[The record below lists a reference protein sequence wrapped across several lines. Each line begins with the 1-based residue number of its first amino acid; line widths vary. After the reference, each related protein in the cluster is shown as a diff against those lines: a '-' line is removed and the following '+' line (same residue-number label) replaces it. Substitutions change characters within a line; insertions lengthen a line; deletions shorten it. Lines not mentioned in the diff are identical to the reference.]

1 MTLMQSTTFRTP
13 FMATTPLVVVLAL
26 CGPSDAL
33 LHTASAQQS
42 GRPQPSSQPD
52 VPPADPSAAPPP
64 AAPAS
69 TGEPA
74 APASTSSQDPQA
86 DPATQPEPAPAEPA
100 PPAAT
105 EPQPPASGGAIS
117 PAPTRMPTPILI
129 DAPGQGFGGV
139 TREFRTDR
147 RPVDPN
153 DLVLVNFREIK
164 AEDLFTFI
172 MECTGKPVIPRLAQI
187 RQTVISV
194 ISDKPVSRAKA
205 LELIMQAFRLNDIAV
220 VETDDLVM
228 IDMMDNAAKLQ
239 PARVLGPEVDV
250 LRMEENGQVVIKIFK
265 VVNTRASG
273 IFDRLSASLP
283 AYAKIDVDPN
293 SNQIILEG
301 DVGLAKRCAEIIGQ
315 LDVPPYVDTRTDTF
329 RLQYADASVIA
340 DAITTIFTGSRSSAG
355 GAGRP
360 QQQRQ
365 RPGQQAQPGQPG
377 GGGGGEVAD
386 LVVTVLPATN
396 SITVRSDQ
404 DTLVRIRELIS
415 RSWDIPPTRHGSIFK
430 AYDLV
435 YTDPI
440 KVRALLQELLQS
452 GGGGGRSGRG
462 SAPRLA
468 GGGGVGGGGGESSA
482 DVAVANIFKIEAYPD
497 SNRLVVVT
505 KTPDNFE
512 WLDVLVAEIDQPLE
526 VGLPR
531 TVPLKYASAIEL
543 AEIINALLAQSGAG
557 TGITAPEQGLSGL
570 DFAASGTQSQQSN
583 ALTGTTTGGGAAGG
597 GVARQT
603 IEFPWQQARGGEEEQ
618 NEVSA
623 LVGKSRVVPN
633 AGQNSLL
640 VLAAPEIQQAI
651 LDMIDELDRPGR
663 QVMINAILAEVELGD
678 KFAMGIQWGRY
689 GAISPADPANAVVI
703 GDPNAP
709 DSPLNFKGG
718 KDGLFVPPFTTPG
731 AFNFGVDATVILQ
744 ALQQDTSVRI
754 LQQPRVCTTDNKEAI
769 FFNGQ
774 DVPFLASTGF
784 GANTGGG
791 QVSAFEQISV
801 GIGLNVRPRI
811 TKEKNVAMDIQVLY
825 SNLASGVTVNPGGS
839 GNPTV
844 TRRQTNTTVTIK
856 NGQTVVIGGIRLETQ
871 DFKKQGFPI
880 LGDIPILD
888 LVFGYQQDLKIVKEL
903 VIFITPT
910 VIENPDENDTNF
922 NVLER
927 QRLEALSKPLSQTS
941 KQLVEQGRILGKDGV
956 DPIAPITPNMGAGRG
971 AAGASTS
978 GDAGAA
984 APAPAEPAPS
994 GSPTP

>member
-1 MTLMQSTTFRTP
+1 ST
-13 FMATTPLVVVLAL
+13 
-26 CGPSDAL
+26 
-33 LHTASAQQS
+33 
-42 GRPQPSSQPD
+42 
-52 VPPADPSAAPPP
+52 
-64 AAPAS
+64 
-69 TGEPA
+69 
-74 APASTSSQDPQA
+74 PQA
-86 DPATQPEPAPAEPA
+86 DPAADSPSAPAPQSTPAAPEADPQSPASSGAVEPAPKPL
-100 PPAAT
+100 
-105 EPQPPASGGAIS
+105 
-117 PAPTRMPTPILI
+117 PTPILI

-164 AEDLFTFI
+164 AEDLFSFI

-250 LRMEENGQVVIKIFK
+250 LRLQENGQVVIKIFK

-340 DAITTIFTGSRSSAG
+340 DAISTIFTGSRSSAG

-360 QQQRQ
+360 QQQRP
-365 RPGQQAQPGQPG
+365 RPGQQAQPGGAG
-377 GGGGGEVAD
+377 GGGAPEGAD

-440 KVRALLQELLQS
+440 KVRALLQELLQA
-452 GGGGGRSGRG
+452 GGGGGRTGRG

-468 GGGGVGGGGGESSA
+468 GGGGGGGGGGESSA

-512 WLDVLVAEIDQPLE
+512 WLDVLVKEIDQPLE

-531 TVPLKYASAIEL
+531 TVPLKFASAIEL

-570 DFAASGTQSQQSN
+570 DFASSGTQSQQSN
-583 ALTGTTTGGGAAGG
+583 ALTGQTTGGGAGG
-597 GVARQT
+597 GVSRQT

-651 LDMIDELDRPGR
+651 LNMIDELDRPGR

-678 KFAMGIQWGRY
+678 KFAMGIQWGQY

-709 DSPLNFKGG
+709 NSPLNFTGG

-871 DFKKQGFPI
+871 DYKKQGFPI

-888 LVFGYQQDLKIVKEL
+888 LIFGYQQDLKIVKEL

-910 VIENPDENDTNF
+910 VIENPDDNDSNF

-927 QRLEALSKPLSQTS
+927 QRLEALAKPLSQTS
-941 KQLVEQGRILGKDGV
+941 KDLVEQGRILGKDGV
-956 DPIAPITPNMGAGRG
+956 DPIAPITPNMGAGRASGG
-971 AAGASTS
+971 AATGA
-978 GDAGAA
+978 DAGT
-984 APAPAEPAPS
+984 PATPPSEPAPS
-994 GSPTP
+994 GSTAP

>member
-1 MTLMQSTTFRTP
+1 MTPNHSTTPMTQIAS
-13 FMATTPLVVVLAL
+13 ATTVLMAL
-26 CGPSDAL
+26 AAGAITADRD
-33 LHTASAQQS
+33 ASASPLQS
-42 GRPQPSSQPD
+42 GRPQPNAQPD
-52 VPPADPSAAPPP
+52 VPPAAPAAIPPASEPSAQA
-64 AAPAS
+64 
-69 TGEPA
+69 GE
-74 APASTSSQDPQA
+74 
-86 DPATQPEPAPAEPA
+86 PAEPA
-100 PPAAT
+100 PAPQADPSADSPAAPA
-105 EPQPPASGGAIS
+105 PQAPASDPQSPASGGAIE
-117 PAPTRMPTPILI
+117 PAPKPLPTPILI

-147 RPVDPN
+147 RRVDPN

-187 RQTVISV
+187 RQVVISV

-355 GAGRP
+355 GAGQPRQP
-360 QQQRQ
+360 RAQ
-365 RPGQQAQPGQPG
+365 RPGQPAQPGQP

-440 KVRALLQELLQS
+440 KVRTLLQELLQS
-452 GGGGGRSGRG
+452 GSGGGRTGRG
-462 SAPRLA
+462 GAPRLA
-468 GGGGVGGGGGESSA
+468 GGGGAAGGGGESSA

-557 TGITAPEQGLSGL
+557 TGITAPEEGLSGL
-570 DFAASGTQSQQSN
+570 DFASSGTQSQQSN
-583 ALTGTTTGGGAAGG
+583 GLTGQTTGGAPSG
-597 GVARQT
+597 GVSRQT

-651 LDMIDELDRPGR
+651 LDMIDDLDRPGR

-678 KFAMGIQWGRY
+678 KFAMGIQWGQY

-709 DSPLNFKGG
+709 DSPLNFSGG

-888 LVFGYQQDLKIVKEL
+888 LIFGYQQDLKIVKEL

-910 VIENPDENDTNF
+910 VIENPDENDSNF

-941 KQLVEQGRILGKDGV
+941 KDLVEQGRILGKDGV
-956 DPIAPITPNMGAGRG
+956 DPIAPITPNMGAGRASGG
-971 AAGASTS
+971 AATG
-978 GDAGAA
+978 AGAGTSA
-984 APAPAEPAPS
+984 APASEPAPSEPAPS
-994 GSPTP
+994 GSPAP

>member
-1 MTLMQSTTFRTP
+1 MTPTHSIFTSSQVAR
-13 FMATTPLVVVLAL
+13 ATSLIVALAL
-26 CGPSDAL
+26 SASMDAQL
-33 LHTASAQQS
+33 RAMAPLQS
-42 GRPQPSSQPD
+42 GRPQPNSQPD
-52 VPPADPSAAPPP
+52 VPPS
-64 AAPAS
+64 
-69 TGEPA
+69 
-74 APASTSSQDPQA
+74 
-86 DPATQPEPAPAEPA
+86 EPAPASPAGEPAVPPAPAPAPEAEPAATPQATAPTPPPA
-100 PPAAT
+100 PPQDVPRA
-105 EPQPPASGGAIS
+105 PASGGALD
-117 PAPTRMPTPILI
+117 PAPQRLPNPILI

-147 RPVDPN
+147 RPIDPN

-250 LRMEENGQVVIKIFK
+250 LRLEENGQVVIKIFK

-340 DAITTIFTGSRSSAG
+340 DAINTIFTGSRSSAG

-365 RPGQQAQPGQPG
+365 RPGQQAAPG
-377 GGGGGEVAD
+377 GPPGSGGGEVAD

-404 DTLVRIRELIS
+404 DTLLRIRELIA

-430 AYDLV
+430 AYDLL

-452 GGGGGRSGRG
+452 GGGGGRSGRAG
-462 SAPRLA
+462 APRLA
-468 GGGGVGGGGGESSA
+468 GGAGGGGGGESSA

-531 TVPLKYASAIEL
+531 TVQLKYASAIEI

-640 VLAAPEIQQAI
+640 VLAAPEIQQGI
-651 LDMIDELDRPGR
+651 LDVIEDLDRPGR

-678 KFAMGIQWGRY
+678 KFAMGIQWGQY

-709 DSPLNFKGG
+709 DSPLNFSGG

-731 AFNFGVDATVILQ
+731 AFNFGVDATVIIQ

-754 LQQPRVCTTDNKEAI
+754 LQQPRVATTDNKEAI

-871 DFKKQGFPI
+871 DYKKQGFPI

-888 LVFGYQQDLKIVKEL
+888 LVFGYQQDVKVVKEL

-941 KQLVEQGRILGKDGV
+941 KQLVEQGRILGKDGI

-971 AAGASTS
+971 TGAAGGAATGSTATG
-978 GDAGAA
+978 GDAGGA
-984 APAPAEPAPS
+984 APVPSEPVP
-994 GSPTP
+994 

>member
-1 MTLMQSTTFRTP
+1 M
-13 FMATTPLVVVLAL
+13 
-26 CGPSDAL
+26 
-33 LHTASAQQS
+33 
-42 GRPQPSSQPD
+42 
-52 VPPADPSAAPPP
+52 
-64 AAPAS
+64 
-69 TGEPA
+69 
-74 APASTSSQDPQA
+74 
-86 DPATQPEPAPAEPA
+86 
-100 PPAAT
+100 
-105 EPQPPASGGAIS
+105 
-117 PAPTRMPTPILI
+117 
-129 DAPGQGFGGV
+129 
-139 TREFRTDR
+139 
-147 RPVDPN
+147 
-153 DLVLVNFREIK
+153 
-164 AEDLFTFI
+164 
-172 MECTGKPVIPRLAQI
+172 
-187 RQTVISV
+187 
-194 ISDKPVSRAKA
+194 
-205 LELIMQAFRLNDIAV
+205 
-220 VETDDLVM
+220 
-228 IDMMDNAAKLQ
+228 
-239 PARVLGPEVDV
+239 
-250 LRMEENGQVVIKIFK
+250 
-265 VVNTRASG
+265 
-273 IFDRLSASLP
+273 
-283 AYAKIDVDPN
+283 
-293 SNQIILEG
+293 
-301 DVGLAKRCAEIIGQ
+301 
-315 LDVPPYVDTRTDTF
+315 
-329 RLQYADASVIA
+329 
-340 DAITTIFTGSRSSAG
+340 
-355 GAGRP
+355 
-360 QQQRQ
+360 
-365 RPGQQAQPGQPG
+365 
-377 GGGGGEVAD
+377 
-386 LVVTVLPATN
+386 
-396 SITVRSDQ
+396 
-404 DTLVRIRELIS
+404 
-415 RSWDIPPTRHGSIFK
+415 
-430 AYDLV
+430 
-435 YTDPI
+435 
-440 KVRALLQELLQS
+440 
-452 GGGGGRSGRG
+452 
-462 SAPRLA
+462 
-468 GGGGVGGGGGESSA
+468 
-482 DVAVANIFKIEAYPD
+482 
-497 SNRLVVVT
+497 VVT

-531 TVPLKYASAIEL
+531 TVQLKFASAIEL

-570 DFAASGTQSQQSN
+570 SFAASGTQSQQSN
-583 ALTGTTTGGGAAGG
+583 ALTGGTTGGGATG

-640 VLAAPEIQQAI
+640 VLAAPEIQQGI
-651 LDMIDELDRPGR
+651 LDVIEDLDRPGR

-678 KFAMGIQWGRY
+678 KFAMGIQWGQY
-689 GAISPADPANAVVI
+689 GAISPTDPANAIVI

-709 DSPLNFKGG
+709 NSPLNFGAG
-718 KDGLFVPPFTTPG
+718 KDGLFVPPFSTPG

-754 LQQPRVCTTDNKEAI
+754 LQQPRVATTDNKEAI

-825 SNLASGVTVNPGGS
+825 SNLASGVTVNPGNS

-856 NGQTVVIGGIRLETQ
+856 NGQTVVIAGIRLETQ

-888 LVFGYQQDLKIVKEL
+888 LVFGYQQDVKVVKEL

-971 AAGASTS
+971 AGAAGGAGTG
-978 GDAGAA
+978 GDASGA
-984 APAPAEPAPS
+984 APASTEPSSAEPAPP
-994 GSPTP
+994 GSPAP

>member
-1 MTLMQSTTFRTP
+1 MTPTHSTITP
-13 FMATTPLVVVLAL
+13 SQVAGATTLLVALAL
-26 CGPSDAL
+26 G
-33 LHTASAQQS
+33 ASTDTRAGATPAMQS
-42 GRPQPSSQPD
+42 GRPQPNAQPD
-52 VPPADPSAAPPP
+52 VPPAEPP
-64 AAPAS
+64 AAPAPAEP
-69 TGEPA
+69 TPA
-74 APASTSSQDPQA
+74 ADPQA
-86 DPATQPEPAPAEPA
+86 DPSTQPPPAPEATTPPPPPPPSEPAPA
-100 PPAAT
+100 T
-105 EPQPPASGGAIS
+105 PASGGALE
-117 PAPTRMPTPILI
+117 PAPKALPNPILI

-187 RQTVISV
+187 RQTVVSV

-250 LRMEENGQVVIKIFK
+250 LRLEENGQVVIKIFK

-340 DAITTIFTGSRSSAG
+340 DAISTIFTGSRSG
-355 GAGRP
+355 TGAAARP
-360 QQQRQ
+360 GQQRQ
-365 RPGQQAQPGQPG
+365 RPGQPAQPGGAAG
-377 GGGGGEVAD
+377 GGSAEGAD

-404 DTLVRIRELIS
+404 DTLVRIRELIA

-440 KVRALLQELLQS
+440 KVRTLLQELLQS
-452 GGGGGRSGRG
+452 GGGGGRTGRAG
-462 SAPRLA
+462 APRLA
-468 GGGGVGGGGGESSA
+468 GGAGGGGGGESSA

-512 WLDVLVAEIDQPLE
+512 WLDVLVSEIDQPLE

-570 DFAASGTQSQQSN
+570 SFAASGTQSQTPN
-583 ALTGTTTGGGAAGG
+583 TTTATATGSPGS
-597 GVARQT
+597 VTRQT
-603 IEFPWQQARGGEEEQ
+603 IEFPWQQARGGEDEQ

-651 LDMIDELDRPGR
+651 LDVIDDLDRPGR

-678 KFAMGIQWGRY
+678 KFAMGIQWGQY
-689 GAISPADPANAVVI
+689 GAIAPTDPANAVVI
-703 GDPNAP
+703 GDPNSP
-709 DSPLNFKGG
+709 NSPLNFTGG

-731 AFNFGVDATVILQ
+731 AFNFGVDATVIIQ

-774 DVPFLASTGF
+774 DVPFLASTTI
-784 GANTGGG
+784 GANTGGATA
-791 QVSAFEQISV
+791 SAFEQISV

-856 NGQTVVIGGIRLETQ
+856 NGQTIVIGGIRLETQ
-871 DFKKQGFPI
+871 DYKKQGFPI

-888 LVFGYQQDLKIVKEL
+888 LVFGYQQDVKVVKEL

-910 VIENPDENDTNF
+910 VIENPDDNDTNF

-941 KQLVEQGRILGKDGV
+941 KKLVEEGRILGKDGV
-956 DPIAPITPNMGAGRG
+956 DPIAPITPNMGAGRATG
-971 AAGASTS
+971 AAGGAST
-978 GDAGAA
+978 GDAGTT
-984 APAPAEPAPS
+984 APASAEPAPS
-994 GSPTP
+994 GSPAP

>member
-1 MTLMQSTTFRTP
+1 MTPTHSITTATHVAG
-13 FMATTPLVVVLAL
+13 ATTLLVALAL
-26 CGPSDAL
+26 CVPTDGRLNAAAPL
-33 LHTASAQQS
+33 QS
-42 GRPQPSSQPD
+42 GRPQPNAQPD
-52 VPPADPSAAPPP
+52 VPPAEPSPQAPADEPAEPADQPAAPPQSKPTP
-64 AAPAS
+64 APQAPEPQPPRTPAS
-69 TGEPA
+69 GGTLA
-74 APASTSSQDPQA
+74 
-86 DPATQPEPAPAEPA
+86 PEPAPLPN
-100 PPAAT
+100 
-105 EPQPPASGGAIS
+105 
-117 PAPTRMPTPILI
+117 PILL

-147 RPVDPN
+147 RPIDPN

-194 ISDKPVSRAKA
+194 ISDKPVSRSKA

-377 GGGGGEVAD
+377 GGGDVAD
-386 LVVTVLPATN
+386 LVVTVIPATN

-430 AYDLV
+430 AYDLL

-440 KVRALLQELLQS
+440 KVRTLLQELLQS
-452 GGGGGRSGRG
+452 GGGGGRTGRAG
-462 SAPRLA
+462 APRLA
-468 GGGGVGGGGGESSA
+468 GGAGGGGGGESSA

-531 TVPLKYASAIEL
+531 TVQLKYASAIEL

-583 ALTGTTTGGGAAGG
+583 ALTGATTGGGASG

-640 VLAAPEIQQAI
+640 VLAAPEIQQGI
-651 LDMIDELDRPGR
+651 LDVIEDLDRPGR

-678 KFAMGIQWGRY
+678 KFAMGIQWGQY
-689 GAISPADPANAVVI
+689 GAISPTDPANAVVI

-709 DSPLNFKGG
+709 NSPLNFGAG

-754 LQQPRVCTTDNKEAI
+754 LQQPRVATTDNKEAI

-856 NGQTVVIGGIRLETQ
+856 NGQTVVIAGIRLETQ
-871 DFKKQGFPI
+871 DYKNQGFPI
-880 LGDIPILD
+880 LGDIPILN
-888 LVFGYQQDLKIVKEL
+888 LVFGYQQDVKVVKEL

-941 KQLVEQGRILGKDGV
+941 KQLVEQGRILGKDGI

-971 AAGASTS
+971 TGAGAS
-978 GDAGAA
+978 GAADGAA
-984 APAPAEPAPS
+984 APATADPAPA
-994 GSPTP
+994 GSPAP

>member
-1 MTLMQSTTFRTP
+1 MTPNLPIPTSSQVAG
-13 FMATTPLVVVLAL
+13 AT
-26 CGPSDAL
+26 AL
-33 LHTASAQQS
+33 LIALSLGALAESQAIAAAPLQS
-42 GRPQPSSQPD
+42 GRPQPNAQPD
-52 VPPADPSAAPPP
+52 VPPPPP
-64 AAPAS
+64 
-69 TGEPA
+69 EPA
-74 APASTSSQDPQA
+74 APTSEPAAPPQDPAAEPSADPQA
-86 DPATQPEPAPAEPA
+86 TEPAGPSEV
-100 PPAAT
+100 
-105 EPQPPASGGAIS
+105 PQDIPQAPASGGTLE
-117 PAPTRMPTPILI
+117 PAPKPLPTPILI

-147 RPVDPN
+147 RPIDPN

-228 IDMMDNAAKLQ
+228 IDLMDNAAKLQ

-340 DAITTIFTGSRSSAG
+340 DAISTIFTGSRSSAG

-365 RPGQQAQPGQPG
+365 RPGQQAQPGQP
-377 GGGGGEVAD
+377 GGGGEVAD

-452 GGGGGRSGRG
+452 GGGGGRTGRG

-512 WLDVLVAEIDQPLE
+512 WLDVLVAEIDKPLE

-570 DFAASGTQSQQSN
+570 SFASSGTQSQQSN
-583 ALTGTTTGGGAAGG
+583 ALTGTTTGGGAGG

-640 VLAAPEIQQAI
+640 VLAAPEIQQGI
-651 LDMIDELDRPGR
+651 LDVIDDLDRPGR

-678 KFAMGIQWGRY
+678 KFAMGIQWGQY
-689 GAISPADPANAVVI
+689 GAISPTDPANAVVI

-709 DSPLNFKGG
+709 NSPLSFTGG

-754 LQQPRVCTTDNKEAI
+754 LQQPRVATTDNKEAI

-825 SNLASGVTVNPGGS
+825 SNLASGVTVNPGNS

-856 NGQTVVIGGIRLETQ
+856 NGQTVVIAGIRLETQ
-871 DFKKQGFPI
+871 DYKKQGFPI

-888 LVFGYQQDLKIVKEL
+888 LVFGYQQDVKVVKEL

-941 KQLVEQGRILGKDGV
+941 KQLVEQGRILGKDGI

-971 AAGASTS
+971 AGAATG
-978 GDAGAA
+978 GDAGSV
-984 APAPAEPAPS
+984 APASSEPAP
-994 GSPTP
+994 

>member
-1 MTLMQSTTFRTP
+1 MTPTHTINTTTHVAG
-13 FMATTPLVVVLAL
+13 ATTLLVALAL
-26 CGPSDAL
+26 CGPTDARL
-33 LHTASAQQS
+33 DAAAPLQS
-42 GRPQPSSQPD
+42 GRPQPNAQPD
-52 VPPADPSAAPPP
+52 VP
-64 AAPAS
+64 
-69 TGEPA
+69 
-74 APASTSSQDPQA
+74 Q
-86 DPATQPEPAPAEPA
+86 AEPA
-100 PPAAT
+100 
-105 EPQPPASGGAIS
+105 PQPPASEPVEPAAEPQAEPVPAPQEPALQAPRTPASGGALA
-117 PAPTRMPTPILI
+117 PAPAQMPNPILI

-147 RPVDPN
+147 RPIDPN

-365 RPGQQAQPGQPG
+365 RPGQQGGQPGQPG
-377 GGGGGEVAD
+377 GAGGEVAD

-430 AYDLV
+430 AYDLL

-452 GGGGGRSGRG
+452 GGGGGRTGRAG
-462 SAPRLA
+462 APRLA
-468 GGGGVGGGGGESSA
+468 GGAGGGGGGESSA

-531 TVPLKYASAIEL
+531 TVQLKYASAIEL

-583 ALTGTTTGGGAAGG
+583 ALTGATTGGAAG

-640 VLAAPEIQQAI
+640 VLAAPEIQQGI
-651 LDMIDELDRPGR
+651 LDVIEDLDRPGR

-678 KFAMGIQWGRY
+678 KFAMGIQWGQY
-689 GAISPADPANAVVI
+689 GAISPTDPANAVVI

-709 DSPLNFKGG
+709 NSPLNFGAG

-754 LQQPRVCTTDNKEAI
+754 LQQPRVATTDNKEAI

-856 NGQTVVIGGIRLETQ
+856 NGQTVVIAGIRLETQ
-871 DFKKQGFPI
+871 DYKNQGFPI
-880 LGDIPILD
+880 LGDIPILN
-888 LVFGYQQDLKIVKEL
+888 LVFGYQQDVKVVKEL

-941 KQLVEQGRILGKDGV
+941 KQLVEQGRILGKDGI

-971 AAGASTS
+971 AGGAAS
-978 GDAGAA
+978 GAGAA
-984 APAPAEPAPS
+984 AAPGTDGAAPASTDPAAAGSPAP
-994 GSPTP
+994 

>member
-1 MTLMQSTTFRTP
+1 MPPRHHSLSATLPDLRITAALACTIAASLAVAAPQS
-13 FMATTPLVVVLAL
+13 
-26 CGPSDAL
+26 D
-33 LHTASAQQS
+33 
-42 GRPQPSSQPD
+42 RPQPSAQPEVPQVEPSQE
-52 VPPADPSAAPPP
+52 PPAETPPGTDPGTDPGAGQGAQPGTTGTQDP
-64 AAPAS
+64 ASAPATVAPVRS
-69 TGEPA
+69 T
-74 APASTSSQDPQA
+74 APAT
-86 DPATQPEPAPAEPA
+86 
-100 PPAAT
+100 PPV
-105 EPQPPASGGAIS
+105 I
-117 PAPTRMPTPILI
+117 I
-129 DAPGQGFGGV
+129 DAPGQQFGPS
-139 TREFRTDR
+139 REFRMDR
-147 RPVDPN
+147 RRLDPN
-153 DLVLVNFREIK
+153 DLVLVNFKEIK

-172 MECTGKPVIPRLAQI
+172 MECTGKPVIPRVAQI
-187 RQTVISV
+187 RQVVVSV
-194 ISDKPVSRAKA
+194 ISDKPVPRAKA
-205 LELIMQAFRLNDIAV
+205 LELVMQAFRLNDIAV

-228 IDMMDNAAKLQ
+228 IDTMDNAAKLQ
-239 PARVLGPEVDV
+239 PARVLGPEIDV
-250 LRMEENGQVVIKIFK
+250 LRLQENGQVVIKIFK
-265 VVNTRASG
+265 VVNTRAAG
-273 IFDRLSASLP
+273 IYDRLSASLP
-283 AYAKIDVDPN
+283 TYAKIDVDGN

-301 DVGLAKRCAEIIGQ
+301 DVGLAKRCAEIIEQ
-315 LDVPPYVDTRTDTF
+315 LDVPPYVDTRTETF

-340 DAITTIFTGSRSSAG
+340 DAISTIFTGARSSAG
-355 GAGRP
+355 GGTRAAAPRG
-360 QQQRQ
+360 QQQR
-365 RPGQQAQPGQPG
+365 PQAPQPGAG
-377 GGGGGEVAD
+377 GGSPEGAD
-386 LVVTVLPATN
+386 LVVTVIPATN

-415 RSWDIPPTRHGSIFK
+415 RSWDVPPTRHGSIFK

-440 KVRALLQELLQS
+440 KVRTLLQELLQA
-452 GGGGGRSGRG
+452 GGGGGRAGGRA

-468 GGGGVGGGGGESSA
+468 GGAAAGGGGGESSA

-512 WLDVLVAEIDQPLE
+512 WLDVLVKEIDQPLE
-526 VGLPR
+526 VGLPK
-531 TVPLKYASAIEL
+531 TVQLKYASSIEL
-543 AEIINALLAQSGAG
+543 AEIINALLAQSGSG

-570 DFAASGTQSQQSN
+570 NFASSGTQSQTPN
-583 ALTGTTTGGGAAGG
+583 ATTGTSTATTGAG
-597 GVARQT
+597 VQRET
-603 IEFPWQQARGGEEEQ
+603 IEFPWQQGRGEGEEQ
-618 NEVSA
+618 AEVSA

-651 LDMIDELDRPGR
+651 LNMIDELDRPGR

-678 KFAMGIQWGRY
+678 KFAMGIQWGQY

-709 DSPLNFKGG
+709 NSPLNFTGA

-774 DVPFLASTGF
+774 DVPFLASTTI
-784 GANTGGG
+784 GANTGGATA
-791 QVSAFEQISV
+791 SAFEQISV

-856 NGQTVVIGGIRLETQ
+856 NGQTIVIGGIRLETQ
-871 DFKKQGFPI
+871 DYKKQGFPV
-880 LGDIPILD
+880 LGDIPVLD
-888 LVFGYQQDLKIVKEL
+888 LIFGYQQDVKVVKEL

-941 KQLVEQGRILGKDGV
+941 KQLVEEGRILGKDGV
-956 DPIAPITPNMGAGRG
+956 DPIAPIKPSMGPGR
-971 AAGASTS
+971 ASDAGASGAAAGT
-978 GDAGAA
+978 GGAAPGGAA
-984 APAPAEPAPS
+984 APSGTGTPASTGSSAP
-994 GSPTP
+994 

>member
-1 MTLMQSTTFRTP
+1 MTPTHPITTP
-13 FMATTPLVVVLAL
+13 SQVAGATTLLLALAL
-26 CGPSDAL
+26 CAPTDARL
-33 LHTASAQQS
+33 AAASPLQS
-42 GRPQPSSQPD
+42 GRPQPNAQPD
-52 VPPADPSAAPPP
+52 VPPV
-64 AAPAS
+64 
-69 TGEPA
+69 E
-74 APASTSSQDPQA
+74 
-86 DPATQPEPAPAEPA
+86 PEPAPASEPA
-100 PPAAT
+100 DPAANAATDPAAASQAT
-105 EPQPPASGGAIS
+105 EATGSASPQSAPQAPASGGALE
-117 PAPTRMPTPILI
+117 PAPKPLPNPVLI

-147 RPVDPN
+147 RPIDPN

-250 LRMEENGQVVIKIFK
+250 LRLEENGQVVIKIFK

-340 DAITTIFTGSRSSAG
+340 DAINTIFTGSRSSAG

-365 RPGQQAQPGQPG
+365 RPGQQAAPGQP

-430 AYDLV
+430 AYDLL

-440 KVRALLQELLQS
+440 KVRGLLQELLQS
-452 GGGGGRSGRG
+452 GGGGGRTGRAG
-462 SAPRLA
+462 APRLA
-468 GGGGVGGGGGESSA
+468 GGAGGGGGGESSA

-512 WLDVLVAEIDQPLE
+512 WLDVLVAEIDQPLQ

-570 DFAASGTQSQQSN
+570 SFAASGTQSQQSN
-583 ALTGTTTGGGAAGG
+583 ALTGATTGGAAGG
-597 GVARQT
+597 AVARQT

-640 VLAAPEIQQAI
+640 VLAAPEIQQGI
-651 LDMIDELDRPGR
+651 LDVIEDLDRPGR

-678 KFAMGIQWGRY
+678 KFAMGIQWGQY
-689 GAISPADPANAVVI
+689 GAISPTDPANAVVI

-709 DSPLNFKGG
+709 NSPLNFGAG

-754 LQQPRVCTTDNKEAI
+754 LQQPRVATTDNKEAI

-825 SNLASGVTVNPGGS
+825 SNLASGVTVNPGNS

-856 NGQTVVIGGIRLETQ
+856 NGQTVVIAGIRLETQ

-888 LVFGYQQDLKIVKEL
+888 LVFGYQQDVKVVKEL

-910 VIENPDENDTNF
+910 VIENPDDNDTNF

-927 QRLEALSKPLSQTS
+927 QRLESLSKPLSQTS

-971 AAGASTS
+971 AGSATGGEAS
-978 GDAGAA
+978 GAGAA
-984 APAPAEPAPS
+984 PTANDPASSAPAPS
-994 GSPTP
+994 GSPAP

>member
-1 MTLMQSTTFRTP
+1 MTPTHTITNSLQVAG
-13 FMATTPLVVVLAL
+13 ATSLLVSLAL
-26 CGPSDAL
+26 TAL
-33 LHTASAQQS
+33 TDVPMLAASPQQS
-42 GRPQPSSQPD
+42 GRPQPNAQPD
-52 VPPADPSAAPPP
+52 VPP
-64 AAPAS
+64 
-69 TGEPA
+69 
-74 APASTSSQDPQA
+74 
-86 DPATQPEPAPAEPA
+86 PEPAPAQPALEPA
-100 PPAAT
+100 QQTDPAAEPGAEPT
-105 EPQPPASGGAIS
+105 PEPQAPEQPSRSAPQAPASGGAIAPS
-117 PAPTRMPTPILI
+117 PAPLPSPILL

-147 RPVDPN
+147 RKIDPN

-365 RPGQQAQPGQPG
+365 RPGQPAQPGQA

-452 GGGGGRSGRG
+452 GGGGGRTGRG

-468 GGGGVGGGGGESSA
+468 GGGGGGGGESSA

-512 WLDVLVAEIDQPLE
+512 WLDVLVAEIDKPLE

-570 DFAASGTQSQQSN
+570 SFASSGTQSQQSN
-583 ALTGTTTGGGAAGG
+583 ALTGQTTGGGAGG
-597 GVARQT
+597 GVNRQT

-640 VLAAPEIQQAI
+640 VLAAPEIQQGI
-651 LDMIDELDRPGR
+651 LDVIEDLDRPGR

-678 KFAMGIQWGRY
+678 KFAMGIQWGQY
-689 GAISPADPANAVVI
+689 GAISPTDPANAIVI

-709 DSPLNFKGG
+709 NSPLNFGAG

-754 LQQPRVCTTDNKEAI
+754 LQQPRVATTDNKEAI

-825 SNLASGVTVNPGGS
+825 SNLASGVTVNPGNS

-856 NGQTVVIGGIRLETQ
+856 NGQTVVIAGIRLETQ
-871 DFKKQGFPI
+871 DYKKQGFPI

-888 LVFGYQQDLKIVKEL
+888 LVFGYQQDVKVVKEL

-910 VIENPDENDTNF
+910 VIENPDDNDTNF
-922 NVLER
+922 NVIER

-971 AAGASTS
+971 AGGAAAG
-978 GDAGAA
+978 GDAGSA
-984 APAPAEPAPS
+984 APASSEQAP
-994 GSPTP
+994 

>member
-1 MTLMQSTTFRTP
+1 MTPTHTIATP
-13 FMATTPLVVVLAL
+13 THIAGATTLLVALAL
-26 CGPSDAL
+26 CVPTDARLDAAASLQSD
-33 LHTASAQQS
+33 
-42 GRPQPSSQPD
+42 RPQPNAQPD
-52 VPPADPSAAPPP
+52 VPPAEPAPEPP
-64 AAPAS
+64 ADEPAEP
-69 TGEPA
+69 TEEPA
-74 APASTSSQDPQA
+74 AQPQA
-86 DPATQPEPAPAEPA
+86 EPATAPEEPAPQA
-100 PPAAT
+100 PRA
-105 EPQPPASGGAIS
+105 PASGGALT
-117 PAPTRMPTPILI
+117 PAPAQMPNPILI

-147 RPVDPN
+147 RPIDPN

-250 LRMEENGQVVIKIFK
+250 LRLEENGQVVIKIFK

-360 QQQRQ
+360 QQQQRG
-365 RPGQQAQPGQPG
+365 RPGQAAQPGQAG
-377 GGGGGEVAD
+377 GGDVAD

-404 DTLVRIRELIS
+404 DTLVRIRELIA

-430 AYDLV
+430 AYDLL

-452 GGGGGRSGRG
+452 GGGGGRTGRAG
-462 SAPRLA
+462 APRLA
-468 GGGGVGGGGGESSA
+468 GGGGGGGGESSA

-531 TVPLKYASAIEL
+531 TVQLKYASAIEL

-570 DFAASGTQSQQSN
+570 NFASSGTQSQQSN
-583 ALTGTTTGGGAAGG
+583 ALTGTTTGGGATG

-640 VLAAPEIQQAI
+640 VLAAPEIQQGI
-651 LDMIDELDRPGR
+651 LDVIEDLDRPGR

-678 KFAMGIQWGRY
+678 KFAMGIQWGQY

-709 DSPLNFKGG
+709 NSPLNFGAG

-754 LQQPRVCTTDNKEAI
+754 LQQPRVATTDNKEAI

-856 NGQTVVIGGIRLETQ
+856 NGQTVVIAGIRLETQ
-871 DFKKQGFPI
+871 DYKKQGFPI

-888 LVFGYQQDLKIVKEL
+888 LVFGYQQDVKVVKEL

-927 QRLEALSKPLSQTS
+927 QRLEALAKPLSQTS
-941 KQLVEQGRILGKDGV
+941 KQLVEQGRILGKDGI

-971 AAGASTS
+971 AGGAGGA
-978 GDAGAA
+978 GDAGTGAAGGAGTGA
-984 APAPAEPAPS
+984 APATTEPAPPE
-994 GSPTP
+994 SPTP

>member
-1 MTLMQSTTFRTP
+1 MTPNHPIITASQVAG
-13 FMATTPLVVVLAL
+13 ATTLLIALAL
-26 CGPSDAL
+26 SAPTDAL
-33 LHTASAQQS
+33 LRAASPMQS
-42 GRPQPSSQPD
+42 GRPQPNAQPD
-52 VPPADPSAAPPP
+52 VPPAEP
-64 AAPAS
+64 APAS
-69 TGEPA
+69 PTDEPA
-74 APASTSSQDPQA
+74 APAAPAADPEAAPATDPQA
-86 DPATQPEPAPAEPA
+86 TEPSAPAA
-100 PPAAT
+100 PLQGV
-105 EPQPPASGGAIS
+105 PQAPSSGGALG
-117 PAPTRMPTPILI
+117 PAPKPLPTPILI

-147 RPVDPN
+147 RPIDPN

-250 LRMEENGQVVIKIFK
+250 LRLEENGQVVIKIFK

-377 GGGGGEVAD
+377 GGGGEVAD

-430 AYDLV
+430 AYDLI

-452 GGGGGRSGRG
+452 GGGGGRTGRAG
-462 SAPRLA
+462 APRLA
-468 GGGGVGGGGGESSA
+468 GGAGGGGGGESSA

-531 TVPLKYASAIEL
+531 TVQLKYASAIEL

-583 ALTGTTTGGGAAGG
+583 ALTGATTGGGAGG

-640 VLAAPEIQQAI
+640 VLAAPEIQQGI
-651 LDMIDELDRPGR
+651 LDVIEDLDRPGR

-678 KFAMGIQWGRY
+678 KFAMGIQWGQY

-709 DSPLNFKGG
+709 NSPLNFTGG

-754 LQQPRVCTTDNKEAI
+754 LQQPRVATTDNKEAI

-825 SNLASGVTVNPGGS
+825 SNLASGVTVNPGNS

-856 NGQTVVIGGIRLETQ
+856 NGQTVVIAGIRLETQ

-888 LVFGYQQDLKIVKEL
+888 LVFGYQQDVKVVKEL

-941 KQLVEQGRILGKDGV
+941 KQLVEQGRILGKDGI

-971 AAGASTS
+971 AGAAGTNGS
-978 GDAGAA
+978 GA
-984 APAPAEPAPS
+984 APAATEPASGEPAPS
-994 GSPTP
+994 GSPAP

>member
-1 MTLMQSTTFRTP
+1 MTPTHSNFTP
-13 FMATTPLVVVLAL
+13 SKVAGATTLLVALAL
-26 CGPSDAL
+26 GAAAA
-33 LHTASAQQS
+33 ASASAVPAMQS
-42 GRPQPSSQPD
+42 GRPQPNAQPD
-52 VPPADPSAAPPP
+52 VPPAAPPAEPPPAEPTPPATDPQADPSTQPPPAPEATSPPPPPSEPAP

-69 TGEPA
+69 GGA
-74 APASTSSQDPQA
+74 L
-86 DPATQPEPAPAEPA
+86 EPAPKSLPN
-100 PPAAT
+100 
-105 EPQPPASGGAIS
+105 
-117 PAPTRMPTPILI
+117 PILI

-187 RQTVISV
+187 RQTVVSV

-250 LRMEENGQVVIKIFK
+250 LRLEENGQVVIKIFK

-340 DAITTIFTGSRSSAG
+340 DAITTIFTGSRSGAGG

-360 QQQRQ
+360 AQQRQ
-365 RPGQQAQPGQPG
+365 RPGQQAQPGAAPG
-377 GGGGGEVAD
+377 GAGAEGAD
-386 LVVTVLPATN
+386 IVVTVLPATN

-404 DTLVRIRELIS
+404 DTLVRIRELIA

-440 KVRALLQELLQS
+440 KVRTLLQELLQS
-452 GGGGGRSGRG
+452 GGGGGRTGRAG
-462 SAPRLA
+462 APRLA
-468 GGGGVGGGGGESSA
+468 GGAGGGGGGESSA

-512 WLDVLVAEIDQPLE
+512 WLDVLVSEIDQPLE

-570 DFAASGTQSQQSN
+570 NFASSGTQSQTPNQT
-583 ALTGTTTGGGAAGG
+583 TGTSTATTGAG
-597 GVARQT
+597 VQRQT
-603 IEFPWQQARGGEEEQ
+603 IEFPWQQARGGEDEQ

-651 LDMIDELDRPGR
+651 LDVIDDLDRPGR

-678 KFAMGIQWGRY
+678 KFAMGIQWGQY
-689 GAISPADPANAVVI
+689 GAIAPTDPANAVVI

-709 DSPLNFKGG
+709 DSPLNFSGG

-731 AFNFGVDATVILQ
+731 TFNFGVDATVILQ

-774 DVPFLASTGF
+774 DVPFLASTTI
-784 GANTGGG
+784 GANTGGATA
-791 QVSAFEQISV
+791 SAFEQISV

-856 NGQTVVIGGIRLETQ
+856 NGQTIVIGGIRLETQ
-871 DFKKQGFPI
+871 DYKKQGFPI

-888 LVFGYQQDLKIVKEL
+888 LVFGYQQDVKVVKEL

-910 VIENPDENDTNF
+910 VIENPDDNDVNF

-956 DPIAPITPNMGAGRG
+956 DPIAPITPNMGAGRATG
-971 AAGASTS
+971 TAGGASTGS
-978 GDAGAA
+978 AE
-984 APAPAEPAPS
+984 PASPEPAPS
-994 GSPTP
+994 GSPAP

>member
-1 MTLMQSTTFRTP
+1 MTQIAS
-13 FMATTPLVVVLAL
+13 ATTVLMAL
-26 CGPSDAL
+26 AAGAITADRD
-33 LHTASAQQS
+33 ASASPLQS
-42 GRPQPSSQPD
+42 GRPQPNAQPD
-52 VPPADPSAAPPP
+52 VPPAAPAATPPASEPSAQA
-64 AAPAS
+64 
-69 TGEPA
+69 GE
-74 APASTSSQDPQA
+74 
-86 DPATQPEPAPAEPA
+86 PAEPA
-100 PPAAT
+100 PAPQADPSADSPAAPA
-105 EPQPPASGGAIS
+105 PQAPSEAPASDPQSPASGGAIE
-117 PAPTRMPTPILI
+117 PAPKPLPTPILI

-147 RPVDPN
+147 RRVDPN

-187 RQTVISV
+187 RQVVISV

-355 GAGRP
+355 GAGQPRQP
-360 QQQRQ
+360 RAQ
-365 RPGQQAQPGQPG
+365 RPGQPAQPGQP

-440 KVRALLQELLQS
+440 KVRTLLQELLQS
-452 GGGGGRSGRG
+452 GSSGGRTGRG
-462 SAPRLA
+462 GAPRLA
-468 GGGGVGGGGGESSA
+468 GGGGAAGGGGESSA

-557 TGITAPEQGLSGL
+557 TGITAPEEGLSGL
-570 DFAASGTQSQQSN
+570 DFASSGTQSQQSN
-583 ALTGTTTGGGAAGG
+583 ALTGQTTGGAPAGG
-597 GVARQT
+597 VSRQT

-651 LDMIDELDRPGR
+651 LDMIDDLDRPGR

-678 KFAMGIQWGRY
+678 KFAMGIQWGQY

-709 DSPLNFKGG
+709 DSPLNFSGG

-888 LVFGYQQDLKIVKEL
+888 LIFGYQQDLKIVKEL

-910 VIENPDENDTNF
+910 VIENPDENDSNF

-941 KQLVEQGRILGKDGV
+941 KDLVEQGRILGKDGV
-956 DPIAPITPNMGAGRG
+956 DPIAPITPNMGAGRASGG
-971 AAGASTS
+971 AATGA
-978 GDAGAA
+978 DAGTSA
-984 APAPAEPAPS
+984 APASEPAPSEPAPS
-994 GSPTP
+994 GSPAP